1 MANAIALI
9 DLEVNQRDWAA
20 NDPWFWPTTLL
31 DNMPNYQKG
40 IMQAMGRFAFELT
53 DQVGRARGSSEADPD
68 LQSAAG
74 LLQYPPDVWV
84 WDPSVSFWPT
94 ATSESQYR
102 KAMKALTK
110 YNERLADGKAVFDT
124 RADNLKF
131 TLDRMA
137 ADIGSSSS
145 VIDQHIRKTSGFPFQ
160 NDTDDIFY
168 TVKGQMY
175 GYYIVL
181 KGLEIDFAGV
191 IKQRDLTVPWTNMM
205 ASFRSAIALEP
216 SVVLNG
222 APDSD
227 FIPAICAAKASI
239 CCAPA
244 PSCAKSPTSCSSS
257 DPPPAA
263 LKPRH
268 DRATENRA
276 RHRRRQAAG
285 PGHRA
290 RPGGCRLGRRHPLQR
305 APRPRPRAAAEADPR
320 GRPPRG
326 AAQGRSGRA
335 KPKPPRWSRAPPP
348 SSAPSLRSSTAPRCS
363 RTTTGRAPA
372 RATWDAHMDV
382 NLRAP
387 FVLAQAFAKALPA
400 QTQRRH
406 RQSHRSARA
415 EADAAIPDL

>member
-1 MANAIALI
+1 MDFGQTIRRRWRDMRSKLADFWARRRAATPRPSEPNPDAPQPEHRWGLIARAALIVMLILVVVFPVSAWLYSHIDDDPNFAPPAGSVRGGQSHAVANAIALI

-84 WDPSVSFWPT
+84 WDPSVSIWPT

-102 KAMKALTK
+102 KAMKSLTK

-191 IKQRDLTVPWTNMM
+191 IKQRDLTVPWKNMM
-205 ASFRSAIALEP
+205 ASFKSAIALEP

-227 FIPAICAAKASI
+227 FIACNL
-239 CCAPA
+239 CGEGFY
-244 PSCAKSPTSCSSS
+244 
-257 DPPPAA
+257 
-263 LKPRH
+263 LL
-268 DRATENRA
+268 RA
-276 RHRRRQAAG
+276 RTQLREITNI
-285 PGHRA
+285 
-290 RPGGCRLGRRHPLQR
+290 LQ
-305 APRPRPRAAAEADPR
+305 
-320 GRPPRG
+320 
-326 AAQGRSGRA
+326 Q
-335 KPKPPRWSRAPPP
+335 
-348 SSAPSLRSSTAPRCS
+348 
-363 RTTTGRAPA
+363 
-372 RATWDAHMDV
+372 
-382 NLRAP
+382 
-387 FVLAQAFAKALPA
+387 
-400 QTQRRH
+400 
-406 RQSHRSARA
+406 
-415 EADAAIPDL
+415 